1 MVLTCCL
8 PWMKGLAVIAGCGVF
23 VACSKDIPRPPI
35 VTDQAE
41 PWEERYA
48 QEKHERELAAHL
60 EGPHVVAGQGYGYD
74 QKTEE
79 DKHSGIVT
87 TLADIVAFP
96 LRGAAWLAHTL
107 L

>member
-1 MVLTCCL
+1 MVLTCCV
-8 PWMKGLAVIAGCGVF
+8 PWMKGFAAIAGFSVF

-35 VTDQAE
+35 VTNQSE
-41 PWEERYA
+41 SWEERYA
-48 QEKHERELAAHL
+48 QERHERELAAHV
-60 EGPHVVAGQGYGYD
+60 EGPHVAPGQGYGYD
-74 QKTEE
+74 QKTDE
-79 DKHSGIVT
+79 DKHSVIVT